1 MKTKTSK
8 TTNYVLLFMLVIL
21 LTTLSSAE
29 TYNLGTIKKD
39 SCIEIPQVCLSCS
52 YLKINIQYPN
62 KTFAVVN
69 QDMALKNSST
79 GLWSYYFCN
88 TSELGKYEISGVG
101 DLDGT
106 AVAFTNLYFYVTPS
120 GDETNMALVTF
131 YIFLL
136 SLCLYLIYQ
145 SARLII
151 KHPITKDEISLY
163 KIRKQSR
170 VRFYFELLKQKM
182 YIVGSFGVYLSL
194 LLFLSILDML
204 FFEFNFELYTL
215 VNSLIIILGYGLIPF
230 VIFWG
235 VYLLLY
241 FYINTEKILKYQLGG
256 YETLMR
262 RR

>member
-101 DLDGT
+101 DLDGVDT
-106 AVAFTNLYFYVTPS
+106 GFSSMWFEVEG
-120 GDETNMALVTF
+120 GDMKLF
-131 YIFLL
+131 MFLL
-136 SLCLYLIYQ
+136 C
-145 SARLII
+145 
-151 KHPITKDEISLY
+151 ISLVFLLFSFLF
-163 KIRKQSR
+163 QSNWLS
-170 VRFYFELLKQKM
+170 FSSGLLM
-182 YIVGSFGVYLSL
+182 AISGVYVMIYGLGYISDL
-194 LLFLSILDML
+194 YTRSIA
-204 FFEFNFELYTL
+204 YTL
-215 VNSLIIILGYGLIPF
+215 VGLGLFFTIVSSYSILENY
-230 VIFWG
+230 
-235 VYLLLY
+235 
-241 FYINTEKILKYQLGG
+241 
-256 YETLMR
+256 
-262 RR
+262 